1 MKLLE
6 RKCAVSLLVD
16 HFHRWRRRYLRHTE
30 NEKNKKFSK
39 KWRKKL
45 TLSGIIEPNCISVG
59 LSVAISENEIN

>member
-1 MKLLE
+1 
-6 RKCAVSLLVD
+6 VSLLVD

-30 NEKNKKFSK
+30 NIRNAKNKKFSK

-45 TLSGIIEPNCISVG
+45 TSSGIIEPNCILVG